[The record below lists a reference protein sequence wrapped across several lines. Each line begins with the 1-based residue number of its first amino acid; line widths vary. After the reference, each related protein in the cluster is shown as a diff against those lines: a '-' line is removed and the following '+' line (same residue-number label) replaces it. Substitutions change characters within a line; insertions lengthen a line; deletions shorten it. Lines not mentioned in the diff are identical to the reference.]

1 MLHRTVLLPYDPE
14 LDEVEMH
21 IGEKWCCSNPN
32 CGAEIVVIKSS
43 RLRETE
49 KPVCGCGDALQR
61 SFGKPTVG
69 TQSVGINQSNSK
81 IALS

>member
-1 MLHRTVLLPYDPE
+1 MIIATG

-21 IGEKWCCSNPN
+21 IGEKWCCSNLN

-49 KPVCGCGDALQR
+49 KPVCGCGNVLQR
-61 SFGKPTVG
+61 SFAKPTVA
-69 TQSVGINQSNSK
+69 TLSAGINQSNSGITIGK
-81 IALS
+81 QSSRS